1 MNPFQP
7 NPHRRQFLRSMTAGS
22 VLLPALVSEM
32 LGADRANPLA
42 PRRPHF
48 SPRAKRVIFMNLSG
62 GVSHIDT
69 FDPKPELL
77 RSHGKE
83 IPKGDH
89 PEIQNRPGYERIFLK
104 RTQWA
109 FQQYGQCGKAVSA
122 LFPEVA
128 RCG

>member
-1 MNPFQP
+1 MKPFRYNPQ
-7 NPHRRQFLRSMTAGS
+7 RRHFLRSMAAGS

-32 LGADRANPLA
+32 LGTDRANPLA

-48 SPRAKRVIFMNLSG
+48 SPQAKRVIFMNLSG

-69 FDPKPELL
+69 FDPKPELIK
-77 RSHGKE
+77 SHGKE

-104 RTQWA
+104 RTQWDFKNRVA
-109 FQQYGQCGKAVSA
+109 SA
-122 LFPEVA
+122 IS
-128 RCG
+128 RKRNSHG